1 MSRYRNKIQFIKTL
15 KNYKLY
21 TTFRLEVNI
30 YNNTIAQIINKK
42 PSETLQESLNY
53 KIKQYSQF
61 SIKRIIIYLQK
72 RQEAYLLL
80 NKKYVTV
87 SNYL

>member
-30 YNNTIAQIINKK
+30 YNNMMAQLSNKK
-42 PSETLQESLNY
+42 AM
-53 KIKQYSQF
+53 I
-61 SIKRIIIYLQK
+61 
-72 RQEAYLLL
+72 
-80 NKKYVTV
+80 
-87 SNYL
+87 